1 MPESTNG
8 NERSNHYGV
17 RGIDYVHT
25 IQPTNGLIDYLRG
38 LGNQNDRT
46 YQWIDHLAEPTQ
58 TATEAYITDIQY
70 SRGTP
75 DRNGFT
81 VWPEACAA
89 ISPKPET
96 EAGMK
101 AFYDA
106 HPELRGIM

>member
-58 TATEAYITDIQY
+58 TATEAYLTDTQGDPTNAAHP
-70 SRGTP
+70 R
-75 DRNGFT
+75 
-81 VWPEACAA
+81 WPEACAA

-96 EAGMK
+96 EAGIK